1 MELLGIDW
9 HEWGIEESSSR
20 SKYSAVAMEV
30 LKAMLY
36 NASPSVQQLILTNIS
51 ADIAQIAKKHR
62 CRYRLY

>member
-30 LKAMLY
+30 KAMLY